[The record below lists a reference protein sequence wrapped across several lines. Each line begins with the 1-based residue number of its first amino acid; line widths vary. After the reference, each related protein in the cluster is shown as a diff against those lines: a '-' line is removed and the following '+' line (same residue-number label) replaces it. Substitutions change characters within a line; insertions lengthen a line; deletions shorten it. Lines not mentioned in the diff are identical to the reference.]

1 MRSDVERARVGDSP
15 YRVVDLRTPRSAMRS
30 RWFAAVACVATIVGA
45 ARAGWNLREPGRLRD
60 RERRALA
67 RAIDLAHAGTMASGR
82 QVTILLGEGAR
93 AVVVRVPGR
102 LVERGNDLV
111 REVEV
116 LPGCDA
122 VALMPDGDWAI
133 DARGHVVDV
142 ASPYRIQQCA
152 TRPSVAQSVPGR
164 GRVVQVTAA
173 GRARLE
179 DGSLAGRATS
189 ETPDWSVSPRGSRA
203 VDLSDGADADAACV
217 LFDDGRVAWGRD
229 PLPRENQR
237 AAEHF
242 DRTYRFALTD
252 PVQVAWRWN
261 LPHPVQVAWPWNG
274 LLVCARGR
282 RGEAACVTEPAVGI
296 AGPPPRA
303 IHRVELTGAPRAARM
318 AVSST
323 DLCFVGFDGGLSC
336 VNGPRRDSHL
346 GLVDRDALTLERMRD
361 GVVDVAL
368 SDEVGCVRERSGEVR
383 CWGQILRDG
392 GVVRRDA
399 AVDLVGF
406 DAVDRLVAFDDYVCA
421 LQRGEVWCWGQPIAT
436 HGGWTNDGR
445 PHRLAAGGAVT
456 ALVAANSQ
464 PFDDRLCV
472 GFGDGSI
479 RCWSDID
486 FLVLRGGPA
495 EPFLLPSPPP
505 PLHALVGA
513 ESTLCGQDDRS
524 RAWCVGLRPSATPT
538 AFHRVPTFDG
548 YERFVSGH
556 GLLCAVRGGDL
567 HCAIN
572 EPDGPMTEVAFSGSS
587 EVADREELRR
597 AFRQTPIRRNVLLQS
612 LQQAPDDDRLGLER
626 ALVHVVDRRESSNSS
641 HICWLGSNGRVAC
654 TLTVERDD
662 GTEYLGDHFVVPD
675 LDDAVE
681 IAVASSGIACA
692 RRASGRVACWGRNVD
707 GLLAPG
713 STDAPRTYRLEELIA
728 RAPTR

>member
-1 MRSDVERARVGDSP
+1 MPSNVERPRVGDGP
-15 YRVVDLRTPRSAMRS
+15 YRVAALRAPRSAGRS
-30 RWFAAVACVATIVGA
+30 RWFAAVACVATMIGA
-45 ARAGWNLREPGRLRD
+45 TRAGWNLRESRRLHD
-60 RERRALA
+60 RERRVLA

-82 QVTILLGEGAR
+82 QVTILLGDGER

-111 REVEV
+111 REAEV

-122 VALMPDGDWAI
+122 VALMPDGDWAL
-133 DARGHVVDV
+133 DARGNVVDV
-142 ASPYRIQQCA
+142 ASPYRIRQCA

-189 ETPDWSVSPRGSRA
+189 ETPDWSVSLLASGA
-203 VDLSDGADADAACV
+203 VDLSEDLSDRDDAACV
-217 LFDDGRVAWGRD
+217 LFDDGRVMWGRY
-229 PLPRENQR
+229 PLPHETSRETVRFNG
-237 AAEHF
+237 
-242 DRTYRFALTD
+242 TYRFALPD
-252 PVQVAWRWN
+252 SVQVAWRS
-261 LPHPVQVAWPWNG
+261 NG
-274 LLVCARGR
+274 PFVCVRGH
-282 RGEAACVTEPAVGI
+282 RGDAACVTEPVVGI
-296 AGPPPRA
+296 AGPTPRG

-346 GLVDRDALTLERMRD
+346 RMADRDALTLDRMRD

-368 SDEVGCVRERSGEVR
+368 SDDVGCVRERSGEVR

-406 DAVDRLVAFDDYVCA
+406 DAVERLVTFDDYVCA
-421 LQRGEVWCWGQPIAT
+421 LQRGEVWCWGQPFIVRE
-436 HGGWTNDGR
+436 GWTNDGR
-445 PHRLAAGGAVT
+445 PHRLAAGGAVM
-456 ALVAANSQ
+456 ALVAANRE
-464 PFDDRLCV
+464 FLDDSLCV
-472 GFGDGSI
+472 GLTDGSI
-479 RCWSDID
+479 RCWTNRDVAAS
-486 FLVLRGGPA
+486 RGGPA
-495 EPFLLPSPPP
+495 EPLLLASPPT

-524 RAWCVGLRPSATPT
+524 RAWCVGLDPFATRT
-538 AFHRVPTFDG
+538 AFRRVPTFDG
-548 YERFVSGH
+548 YERFVSGN

-572 EPDGPMTEVAFSGSS
+572 EPDGPMTEVA
-587 EVADREELRR
+587 DREELRR
-597 AFRQTPIRRNVLLQS
+597 AFLQTPIRRNVLLRS
-612 LQQAPDDDRLGLER
+612 LQQAPDDNRPGLER
-626 ALVHVVDRRESSNSS
+626 ALDYVVDRRESSNSS
-641 HICWLGSNGRVAC
+641 HVCWLGSNGRVAC
-654 TLTVERDD
+654 TLTTERDD
-662 GTEYLGDHFVVPD
+662 GTEYLGDLFVVPD

-707 GLLAPG
+707 GLLTPPG
-713 STDAPRTYRLEELIA
+713 STDAPRTYGLEELIA
-728 RAPTR
+728 RASAR